1 MLSSVEFEPVVSVLM
16 PFHGACPTLCSS
28 VSSVLAQS
36 FQEWELIL
44 VDDGGHDQAAPLAQ
58 VFANSDRRIR
68 YVQTQGG
75 QGAAAARNHGL
86 ELAKG
91 RYIAFLDADDRW
103 HPSKLEQQLALMVQ
117 TGAALSHTAYERRLP
132 NGQVL
137 ARVPA
142 RARLSYDDML
152 GPNLMGCLTVMY
164 DREHL
169 GKQPMP
175 NLPLQHDYALW
186 LRLIRLGG
194 DAVGV
199 DDVLA
204 YYRVSPGSLSSNKRR
219 AIRDI
224 WRVWSREE
232 KLPWWLCAA
241 ALWRYGWYSL
251 RYRVLNKSEA

>member
-1 MLSSVEFEPVVSVLM
+1 M
-16 PFHGACPTLCSS
+16 
-28 VSSVLAQS
+28 LAQS
-36 FQEWELIL
+36 YQEWELIL
-44 VDDGGHDQAAPLAQ
+44 VDDGGHDASAQAPISVQVSAQ
-58 VFANSDRRIR
+58 AFAENDSRIR

-75 QGAAAARNHGL
+75 QGAAVARNQGL
-86 ELAKG
+86 EHAQG

-103 HPSKLEQQLALMVQ
+103 HPSKLERQLALMVQ
-117 TGAALSHTAYERRLP
+117 TGAALSHTAYERQLP

-164 DREHL
+164 DRERL
-169 GKQPMP
+169 GTQPMP

-186 LRLIRLGG
+186 LRLLRLGG

-199 DDVLA
+199 DEVLA
-204 YYRVSPGSLSSNKRR
+204 YYHVSPGSLSSNKRH

-224 WRVWSREE
+224 WRVWRQEE
-232 KLPWWLCAA
+232 NLPWGRSLAA
-241 ALWRYGWYSL
+241 MWRYGWYSL
-251 RYRVLNKSEA
+251 RYRVLNRVEV

>member
-1 MLSSVEFEPVVSVLM
+1 M

-36 FQEWELIL
+36 YQEWELIL
-44 VDDGGHDQAAPLAQ
+44 VDDGGHDDVAAQAPISVQVSARASAQ
-58 VFANSDRRIR
+58 AFAENDSRIR
-68 YVQTQGG
+68 YVKTQGG
-75 QGAAAARNHGL
+75 QGAAVARNQGL
-86 ELAKG
+86 EHAQG

-103 HPSKLEQQLALMVQ
+103 HPSKLERQLALMVQ
-117 TGAALSHTAYERRLP
+117 TGAALSHTAYERQLP

-164 DREHL
+164 DRERL
-169 GKQPMP
+169 GTQPMP

-186 LRLIRLGG
+186 LRLLRLGG

-199 DDVLA
+199 DDALA
-204 YYRVSPGSLSSNKRR
+204 YYRVSPGSLSSNKRH

-232 KLPWWLCAA
+232 NLPFWHCAA

-251 RYRVLNKSEA
+251 RYRVLNKPEA